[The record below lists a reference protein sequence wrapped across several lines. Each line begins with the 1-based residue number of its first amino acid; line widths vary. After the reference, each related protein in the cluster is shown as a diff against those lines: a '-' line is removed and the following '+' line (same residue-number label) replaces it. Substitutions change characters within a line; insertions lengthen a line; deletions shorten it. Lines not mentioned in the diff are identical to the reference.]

1 MSYFYKIN
9 FINSISMEKINL
21 RIERRKTSKLL
32 SIIEKVII
40 I

>member
-21 RIERRKTSKLL
+21 RIERRKTNKLL